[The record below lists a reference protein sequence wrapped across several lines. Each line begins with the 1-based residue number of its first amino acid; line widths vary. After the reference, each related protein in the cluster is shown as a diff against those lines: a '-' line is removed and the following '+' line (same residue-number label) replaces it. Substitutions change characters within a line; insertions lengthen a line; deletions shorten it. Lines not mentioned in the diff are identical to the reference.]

1 MAKYNFQN
9 IMERQ
14 PKLIWEQPDW
24 LKQANDW
31 ILTET
36 ARQAIRITGA
46 IKQSHV
52 YPWSTVMR
60 VPTKEGALFFK
71 ASTQDVAPEAAL
83 TQALAG
89 WYPNCMPELVS
100 VDSVRGWMLMRDGGE
115 ALRASIRPRQDL
127 APWRQVISIYAE
139 VQFGLAE
146 HVSELLAMGVPDWR
160 LGTLPARYIQLLEN
174 TGSLELALDG
184 GLPSNDFRRLQ
195 DLAPRF
201 AQICAELAAF
211 GIPETLDHGDFH
223 DGNVLLRN
231 GRVTLFDWGDGNLT
245 HPFVSLRT
253 FFVSIENSLKLED
266 YAFTPEMA
274 ALLDHYLEP
283 WQRFASKKDL
293 LAAFALSR
301 CVASIVKTLA
311 WHIGVSGLKGPLRER
326 YAGIVPELLKEF
338 LTYEKMLPA

>member
-1 MAKYNFQN
+1 
-9 IMERQ
+9 MERQ

-36 ARQAIRITGA
+36 TRRAIKITGA
-46 IKQSHV
+46 IKQSHI

-60 VPTKEGALFFK
+60 VPTKEGTLFFK

-83 TQALAG
+83 TRALAE
-89 WYPNCMPELVS
+89 WYPNCMPELLA
-100 VDSVRGWMLMRDGGE
+100 VDTAHGWMLMRDGGE
-115 ALRASIRPRQDL
+115 PLRGSIRPTQNL
-127 APWRQVISIYAE
+127 APWTRVISLYAE
-139 VQFGLAE
+139 VQIGLAAR
-146 HVSELLAMGVPDWR
+146 VSGLLAMGVPDWR
-160 LGTLPARYIQLLEN
+160 LGTLPARYIQLLED
-174 TGSLELALDG
+174 TGGLELAYSG
-184 GLPSNDFRRLQ
+184 GLTSTEFRRLQ
-195 DLAPRF
+195 GLTPRF
-201 AQICAELAAF
+201 TRICAELAAF

-231 GRVTLFDWGDGNLT
+231 GRVTLFDWGDSNLT

-253 FFVSIENSLKLED
+253 FFVSIENSLKLKD

-274 ALLDHYLEP
+274 ALLDLYLQP

-311 WHIGVSGLKGPLRER
+311 WHISVSNLKGPIRER
-326 YAGIVPELLKEF
+326 YTHIVPELLKEF
-338 LTYEKMLPA
+338 LTYEKMLPK

>member
-1 MAKYNFQN
+1 M
-9 IMERQ
+9 MERQ
-14 PKLIWEQPDW
+14 TKLIWEQPDW
-24 LKQANDW
+24 LEQANDW

-36 ARQAIRITGA
+36 ARQAIEITGA
-46 IKQSHV
+46 IKQSHI
-52 YPWSTVMR
+52 YPWSTVMS
-60 VPTKEGALFFK
+60 VPTNEGTLFFK

-89 WYPNCMPELVS
+89 WYPNCMPELVA
-100 VDSVRGWMLMRDGGE
+100 VDAGRGWILMRDGGE
-115 ALRASIRPRQDL
+115 PLRASIRPAQDL
-127 APWRQVISIYAE
+127 APWTPVISLYAE
-139 VQFGLAE
+139 VQIGLAE
-146 HVSELLAMGVPDWR
+146 HVPELLAMGVPDWR
-160 LGTLPARYIQLLEN
+160 LSTLPARYVQLLEN
-174 TGSLELALDG
+174 TGSLELAMSG
-184 GLPSNDFRRLQ
+184 GLNSKEFRRLQ

-201 AQICAELAAF
+201 TQICTELAAF

-253 FFVSIENSLKLED
+253 FFVSIENSLKLDD

-274 ALLDHYLEP
+274 ALLDLYLQP

-311 WHIGVSGLKGPLRER
+311 WHIGISKLKGPLRER
-326 YAGIVPELLKEF
+326 YANIVPELLKEF

>member
-1 MAKYNFQN
+1 MKK
-9 IMERQ
+9 Q
-14 PKLIWEQPDW
+14 PKLIWEEPDW

-36 ARQAIRITGA
+36 ARQAIKIAGA
-46 IKQSHV
+46 IKQSHI

-60 VPTKEGALFFK
+60 VPTNEGTLFFK

-89 WYPNCMPELVS
+89 WYPNSMPELLA
-100 VDSVRGWMLMRDGGE
+100 VDTAQGWMLMRDGGE
-115 ALRASIRPRQDL
+115 PLRASIRPTQDL
-127 APWRQVISIYAE
+127 APWNPVIPIYAE
-139 VQFGLAE
+139 VQIGLAE

-160 LGTLPARYIQLLEN
+160 LRTLPARYIQLLED
-174 TGSLELALDG
+174 TGSLELAHSG
-184 GLPSNDFRRLQ
+184 GLTSNEFRRLQ

-201 AQICAELAAF
+201 TQICADLASF

-266 YAFTPEMA
+266 YAFTSEMA
-274 ALLDHYLEP
+274 ALLDLYLEP
-283 WQRFASKKDL
+283 WQRFTSKKDL

-301 CVASIVKTLA
+301 CIASIVKTLA
-311 WHIGVSGLKGPLRER
+311 WHIGISKLKSPIRER
-326 YAGIVPELLKEF
+326 YANIVPELLKEF
-338 LTYEKMLPA
+338 LIYEKMLPA